1 MANPRENRR
10 WWWHGWAIRKGHK
23 THPIRLGCTA
33 GPLLESHEAVMIKLG
48 RPKSHLGIAHRYA
61 RLSAQVGD
69 ENDVWQLDLVLAEAG
84 PVANGVLDDGGDIDR
99 PIRADA
105 VHEKNS
111 VSGDLIALGCG
122 NEVVPDEV
130 EPGVCK
136 PVEDIGGDV
145 NRPVRIVDRIG
156 PSGSGKAHLLPNLVI
171 VSTLVQDSM
180 EVVIVNR
187 R

>member
-23 THPIRLGCTA
+23 THPIWLGCTA

-69 ENDVWQLDLVLAEAG
+69 ENGMWQLDLVLAEAG

-99 PIRADA
+99 LTRADA
-105 VHEKNS
+105 VHEKNA

-122 NEVVPDEV
+122 NEVVADEV
-130 EPGVCK
+130 EPGVRK
-136 PVEDIGGDV
+136 TVEDIGWDV
-145 NRPVRIVDRIG
+145 DRPVRIVDRIS
-156 PSGSGKAHLLPNLVI
+156 PSGSGKAHLLQNLVI
-171 VSTLVQDSM
+171 VSTLVQESM
-180 EVVIVNR
+180 EVVIVDR